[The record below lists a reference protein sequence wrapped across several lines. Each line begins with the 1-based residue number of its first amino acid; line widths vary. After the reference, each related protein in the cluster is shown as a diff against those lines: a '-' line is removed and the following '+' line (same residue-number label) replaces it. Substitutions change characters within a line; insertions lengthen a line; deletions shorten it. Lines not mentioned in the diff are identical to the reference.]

1 MKPRGYGKE
10 SKFYP
15 DTNRKPVEGFK
26 PDEHSDVVWKMTVRV
41 QDGRQGVRSQTG
53 AAAVVQGKDSDSLNK
68 DCSNGDGEK

>member
-1 MKPRGYGKE
+1 M
-10 SKFYP
+10 
-15 DTNRKPVEGFK
+15 EGFK